1 MLNAELADTLG
12 NLLSRC
18 CAKAV
23 NPEQVFP
30 IFYHK
35 ALESFEDNS
44 AQLLIDCTSKLPSKY

>member
-1 MLNAELADTLG
+1 MLNSELADTLG

-35 ALESFEDNS
+35 ALESFEDSS
-44 AQLLIDCTSKLPSKY
+44 AQHLIDTTSNLPSK